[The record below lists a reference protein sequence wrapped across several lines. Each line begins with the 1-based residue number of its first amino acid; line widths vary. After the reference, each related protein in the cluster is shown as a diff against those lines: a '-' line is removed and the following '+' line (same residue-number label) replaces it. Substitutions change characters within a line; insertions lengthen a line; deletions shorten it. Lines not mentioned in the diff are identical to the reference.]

1 MFRQRHMLLCFVLP
15 MKLLRLLKRKQ
26 AQPTNVVG
34 MTIWK
39 NPKWCIWCIH
49 VYWRSIMSRDQPL
62 QAHHVPVGILSCH
75 IYIYMLYHFIIIYIG
90 ICVYHICHIASFGA
104 PTLGSWKSDI
114 SREIRLEVD
123 QSPQLWPQS
132 HAEVCVL
139 GLALRGRLA

>member
-1 MFRQRHMLLCFVLP
+1 

-39 NPKWCIWCIH
+39 NPNGVSGVSMCIEDPSCRGINRSKHIMFRLEFSH
-49 VYWRSIMSRDQPL
+49 V
-62 QAHHVPVGILSCH
+62 
-75 IYIYMLYHFIIIYIG
+75 IYIYVISFHHYIYIG